1 MVKKLLLWWFISH
14 ILSLYLPVL
23 LHPSISHYKTPLQF
37 LSLRLHAFPPP
48 FDFFLFPFLCLLW
61 LWISNLYLSVKEL
74 HKAVLSI
81 HKEYHE
87 NKESLNLLV
96 FFFKFYTGP
105 LQYDRKPLRFLSSE
119 HRYPKTCVTYD
130 ATYVTH
136 VKEKKKAAAK
146 WLQTRGWLN
155 SRNRQQL
162 PVNTRPKAEHSLV
175 CVWEGVKVIK
185 WESEDHRRNIKKA
198 IYFECKSPS
207 WAIKQRF

>member
-37 LSLRLHAFPPP
+37 LSLRLHASPPP

-81 HKEYHE
+81 HIEYHE

-105 LQYDRKPLRFLSSE
+105 LQYHRKPLRFLSSE
-119 HRYPKTCVTYD
+119 HRYPKKCVTYD
-130 ATYVTH
+130 ATSS
-136 VKEKKKAAAK
+136 KSGSEMAADKRLAEQQK
-146 WLQTRGWLN
+146 QTTAACKHQTKSWT
-155 SRNRQQL
+155 QL
-162 PVNTRPKAEHSLV
+162 GV
-175 CVWEGVKVIK
+175 CVGRSKG
-185 WESEDHRRNIKKA
+185 H
-198 IYFECKSPS
+198 
-207 WAIKQRF
+207 

>member
-37 LSLRLHAFPPP
+37 LPLHLHAFPPP

-81 HKEYHE
+81 HTEYHE
-87 NKESLNLLV
+87 NKESLNLHV

-105 LQYDRKPLRFLSSE
+105 LQYHRKPLRFLSSE
-119 HRYPKTCVTYD
+119 HRYPKKTYD
-130 ATYVTH
+130 ATSS
-136 VKEKKKAAAK
+136 KSSSEMAADKRLAEQQK
-146 WLQTRGWLN
+146 QTTAACKHQTKSWT
-155 SRNRQQL
+155 QL
-162 PVNTRPKAEHSLV
+162 GV

-198 IYFECKSPS
+198 IYFECKSQS